1 MATAMAIAS
10 VITKIAPL
18 VVDAVLAAEKLYR
31 GAKQGALKKEYALR
45 LVRDGIGAAGEFS
58 DLVKNHEESLNVAIA
73 EMLEATV
80 KFLNATGVL
89 GREYEFDL
97 SDAT

>member
-1 MATAMAIAS
+1 MSPAV
-10 VITKIAPL
+10 VISLLSETLPKVIS
-18 VVDAVLAAEKLYR
+18 AVLAAEKAYR
-31 GAKQGALKKEYALR
+31 GAKQGVLKKKYVMDVVMGGLEAASEYSPLLANHKESIR
-45 LVRDGIGAAGEFS
+45 LAVE
-58 DLVKNHEESLNVAIA
+58 
-73 EMLEATV
+73 EMLEASV

>member
-1 MATAMAIAS
+1 MSAAMIIS
-10 VITKIAPL
+10 LLSETLPKVIS
-18 VVDAVLAAEKLYR
+18 AVLAAEKTYK
-31 GAKQGALKKEYALR
+31 GAKQGVLKKQAAMQIVMNGLEAASEYSPLIANHKES
-45 LVRDGIGAAGEFS
+45 IEAAVE
-58 DLVKNHEESLNVAIA
+58 
-73 EMLEATV
+73 EMLKATV